1 MTQFFYKIGE
11 NNFIEISKKLE
22 SKEVNRLEGMI
33 MAGLE
38 YGESDKDGKMDNKR
52 IESEFPELY
61 KLLKSK
67 H

>member
-1 MTQFFYKIGE
+1 LKYQ
-11 NNFIEISKKLE
+11 KKLE